1 MSETDSFID
10 EVTEEVRRERLYR
23 YLRRYAWIGV
33 VAVVLIVAGA
43 AFNEW
48 RKARAQAEA
57 QGLGDAL
64 LAALETED
72 ADARQAALAGLPAD
86 GEAGHVV
93 ALLVASERLSADEP
107 AAAAE
112 ALGPLAQDAGAPAVY
127 SDLAALK
134 LVILGEAGGVDATTR
149 AQLIERLTEAGAP
162 YRLLALEQ
170 QAYGHLAEGR
180 RDAAVQAARDLLLEQ
195 GVTPGMRQRLAQLIV
210 ALGGELPQAGA
221 G

>member
-57 QGLGDAL
+57 QGLGDTL

-72 ADARQAALAGLPAD
+72 AAARQAALAGLAVD
-86 GEAGHVV
+86 GEADHVV
-93 ALLVASERLSADEP
+93 ALLVASERLSAEQP
-107 AAAAE
+107 GAAAE
-112 ALGPLAQDAGAPAVY
+112 ALRPLAQDAGAPAVY

-134 LVILGEAGGVDATTR
+134 LVMLGEAGGVDATTR
-149 AQLIERLTEAGAP
+149 AQLIERLTEAGGP

-195 GVTPGMRQRLAQLIV
+195 SVTPGMRQRLAQLIV

>member
-33 VAVVLIVAGA
+33 VAVVLIVGGA

-48 RKARAQAEA
+48 RKARAEAEA
-57 QGLGDAL
+57 QALGDTL

-72 ADARQAALAGLPAD
+72 AAARQAALAELAVNG
-86 GEAGHVV
+86 GAGHVV
-93 ALLVASERLSADEP
+93 ALLAASERLSAEEP

-112 ALGPLAQDAGAPAVY
+112 ALRPLAQEGGAPAIY

-134 LVILGEAGGVDATTR
+134 LVMLGEAGGVDATTR
-149 AQLIERLTEAGAP
+149 AQLIERLSAPGAP

-180 RDAAVQAARDLLLEQ
+180 RDAAVQAARDLLMEQ